1 MRWWQTVGLVVQRE
15 LTARRKAALIVT
27 GVLVIV
33 AVGLVVLAAAVNS
46 GSGTPARL
54 DPAEA
59 DAVLGTM
66 GVIIMFTAIL
76 MTGQVLLIGVA
87 EEKNS
92 RVAEVV
98 LGAMRPRLLLFGKV
112 VAIGLIGL
120 FEVLLTGGLVLV
132 VGGRLDTIELPAATG
147 GAVAIVVLWFLLGFG
162 FYATVYA
169 AAGSLVARHQNAANA
184 AGPINIVVMIGYFIG
199 VISSSGEAAGNQ
211 LLKVASLTPPLA
223 PTTMPLRMIQ
233 GDVQVWEIAASI
245 TLLVLAAYGMIL
257 VAERVYSGGLLSSG
271 KTRIREAFRNA
282 VR

>member
-33 AVGLVVLAAAVNS
+33 AVGLVVLVAAVNS
-46 GSGTPARL
+46 GNGRPASL

-59 DAVLGTM
+59 DEVLGTM
-66 GVIIMFTAIL
+66 GVIIMFMAIL

-112 VAIGLIGL
+112 IAIGLIGL

-199 VISSSGEAAGNQ
+199 VISSSGEAAG
-211 LLKVASLTPPLA
+211 
-223 PTTMPLRMIQ
+223 
-233 GDVQVWEIAASI
+233 
-245 TLLVLAAYGMIL
+245 
-257 VAERVYSGGLLSSG
+257 
-271 KTRIREAFRNA
+271 
-282 VR
+282 